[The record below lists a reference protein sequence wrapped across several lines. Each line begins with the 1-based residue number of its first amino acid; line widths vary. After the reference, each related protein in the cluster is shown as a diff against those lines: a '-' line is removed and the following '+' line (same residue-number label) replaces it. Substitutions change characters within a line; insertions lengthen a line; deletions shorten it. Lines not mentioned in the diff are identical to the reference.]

1 MKIHFYGKLD
11 DLESCY
17 TYQAFDIEGI
27 TLLLQNAPR
36 FGYEPATMIIK
47 NPAMFVKR
55 ENGYYR
61 FVVEDF
67 DLKVVN
73 GMVMIDDFDIE
84 KILKGALTY
93 ML

>member
-1 MKIHFYGKLD
+1 VL
-11 DLESCY
+11 
-17 TYQAFDIEGI
+17 

-36 FGYEPATMIIK
+36 FGYESATMKIE
-47 NPAMFVKR
+47 NPAMFVKG

-61 FVVEDF
+61 FVIEDF
-67 DLKVVN
+67 DVEVVN

>member
-1 MKIHFYGKLD
+1 
-11 DLESCY
+11 
-17 TYQAFDIEGI
+17 
-27 TLLLQNAPR
+27 
-36 FGYEPATMIIK
+36 
-47 NPAMFVKR
+47 MFVKG

-61 FVVEDF
+61 FVIEDF
-67 DLKVVN
+67 DVEVVN